1 MDSTYVADEHDLDTN
16 NAVKKFVQQPEIQEL
31 SDKIAAEPMV

>member
-1 MDSTYVADEHDLDTN
+1 MDSTYVAEDHDLDTK
-16 NAVKKFVQQPEIQEL
+16 NAVKTFVQQPEIQEL

>member
-1 MDSTYVADEHDLDTN
+1 MDLTYVAEDHDLDTKD
-16 NAVKKFVQQPEIQEL
+16 AVKKFVQLPEIQEL